1 MLPDPLHFLAAT
13 NPISEFA
20 ASRNLL
26 CNCLHTHLELRLI
39 CLDHIVMLDEF
50 LHLQSQNTEF
60 KPNWDNEFRFSETL
74 VATLSK
80 MVITEILLM
89 QKTTC
94 KRSWNPRWVKSNM
107 VSHLSYQCIV
117 SCFLTTKNNLTFKTI
132 LTESGKKKE
141 QKQRDA
147 LVYNSRPFNNGYPLD
162 TTKLL
167 VIKSNNDSISSH
179 KGKMVETGWQGV
191 MEIYNVCEMKAWEE
205 RSISPP
211 FPYPFW
217 NSAPNKENGSE
228 SVLC

>member
-1 MLPDPLHFLAAT
+1 MSSCTCRARTQIA
-13 NPISEFA
+13 N
-20 ASRNLL
+20 R
-26 CNCLHTHLELRLI
+26 
-39 CLDHIVMLDEF
+39 
-50 LHLQSQNTEF
+50 
-60 KPNWDNEFRFSETL
+60 
-74 VATLSK
+74 
-80 MVITEILLM
+80 TEIMNSVFLTHCCYIVQNSDHRNFTDAEKQLAKGVET
-89 QKTTC
+89 QGG
-94 KRSWNPRWVKSNM
+94 WNPTWSVIFHTSVHRPM
-107 VSHLSYQCIV
+107 
-117 SCFLTTKNNLTFKTI
+117 FLDNKNNLTLRQFWQ
-132 LTESGKKKE
+132 SQGKKKE

-205 RSISPP
+205 HSISPS
-211 FPYPFW
+211 FPYPFR

>member
-1 MLPDPLHFLAAT
+1 MSSCTCRART
-13 NPISEFA
+13 
-20 ASRNLL
+20 
-26 CNCLHTHLELRLI
+26 
-39 CLDHIVMLDEF
+39 
-50 LHLQSQNTEF
+50 QNS
-60 KPNWDNEFRFSETL
+60 NQ
-74 VATLSK
+74 
-80 MVITEILLM
+80 TEIMNSVFLRHLSLHCPKWWS
-89 QKTTC
+89 QKFYWC
-94 KRSWNPRWVKSNM
+94 RKQLAKRSRNPRWVKSNM
-107 VSHLSYQCIV
+107 VSHLSYQCII